1 MAAIIPIKYY
11 NTYILK
17 KVTGGVL
24 SPLQT
29 YDWYVEEARIRGGYN
44 NVQTGLSPR
53 AFLKSDNNAT
63 ETLANSIMYSG
74 VVNSRTGINQTNQ
87 FPSGEDITRTVDPSK
102 GSIQKLYAE
111 DTNLIIFQE
120 RKVNKALIDKD
131 AIYTQEGQPVQTASN
146 VVIGAIVAYAGEFG
160 ISQNPE
166 SFAVYG
172 FRKYFTDRDKGSVMR
187 LSQDGLSEISNFGM
201 YDYFRDAFLTLGSD
215 KAIGGWDIHNKCY
228 TLSLQPT
235 APNTTQTT
243 LSFDE
248 NVKGWTSRFSYL
260 PNQMFSVQNGFYST
274 KNGNIYLH
282 YSADVNRAN
291 FYGDLTEDL
300 PAGIGQFDSTVKTIF
315 NTNPSLVKGFQ
326 TINYEGGSNWQM
338 TNLVTNSGS
347 LDVPP
352 LKDQY
357 TDSDT
362 ANPINVFEMPTTL
375 AALENSLFKNKFK
388 QKEDK
393 YFANLVN
400 TSSFTQGEV
409 VYGKS
414 ISGVKGFFATVD
426 MKATNTATSGTNELF
441 SVSLDYNESSY

>member
-17 KVTGGVL
+17 KVTGGVS

-53 AFLKSDNNAT
+53 AFLKSDNNST
-63 ETLANSIMYSG
+63 EILSNSIIYSG

-87 FPSGEDITRTVDPSK
+87 FASGEDITRTVDPSK
-102 GSIQKLYAE
+102 GSIQRLHAE

-120 RKVNKALIDKD
+120 RKVSKALIDKD

-215 KAIGGWDIHNKCY
+215 KAIGGWYIHNKCY

-235 APNTTQTT
+235 APNTTPAT

-274 KNGNIYLH
+274 KNGSIYLH
-282 YSADVNRAN
+282 YSVDVNRAN

-315 NTNPSLVKGFQ
+315 NTNPSLIKSFK

-338 TNLVTNSGS
+338 TSLVTNSGS

>member
-201 YDYFRDAFLTLGSD
+201 YDYFRDAFLTLGNGR
-215 KAIGGWDIHNKCY
+215 AVGGWDIHNKCY

-235 APNTTQTT
+235 APNTTPTT

-248 NVKGWTSRFSYL
+248 NVKGWTSRFSYI
-260 PNQMFSVQNGFYST
+260 PNHIFSLQNNFYST
-274 KNGNIYLH
+274 KNGSIYLH
-282 YSADVNRAN
+282 YSSGVNRAN

-315 NTNPSLVKGFQ
+315 NTNPSLVKSFQ
-326 TINYEGGSNWQM
+326 TINYEGGGNWQM
-338 TNLVTNSGS
+338 TSLTTNEDKMVNQLDANLPAISAFS
-347 LDVPP
+347 IP
-352 LKDQY
+352 L
-357 TDSDT
+357 
-362 ANPINVFEMPTTL
+362 TL
-375 AALENSLFKNKFK
+375 ASMETAMLKNEFKR
-388 QKEDK
+388 KEDK

-400 TSSFTQGEV
+400 TSGFAQGEV

>member
-17 KVTGGVL
+17 KIAPAIFVG
-24 SPLQT
+24 Q

-53 AFLKSDNNAT
+53 AFLKSESNST
-63 ETLANSIMYSG
+63 QTLGNSIIYSG

-146 VVIGAIVAYAGEFG
+146 VVIGAIIAYAGEFG

-172 FRKYFTDRDKGSVMR
+172 FRKYFTDKDKGSVMR
-187 LSQDGLSEISNFGM
+187 LSQDGLTEISNYGM
-201 YDYFRDAFLTLGSD
+201 YDYFRDNFLSLGD
-215 KAIGGWDIHNKCY
+215 GKAIGGWDIHNKCY
-228 TLSLQPT
+228 TLSLQPVT
-235 APNTTQTT
+235 LGIPATT

-248 NVKGWTSRFSYL
+248 NVRGWTSRFSYL
-260 PNQMFSVQNGFYST
+260 PDHLFSIQNNFYST
-274 KNGNIYLH
+274 NTGSIYRH
-282 YSADVNRAN
+282 YSSGVNRAN
-291 FYGDLTEDL
+291 FYGIQYDC
-300 PAGIGQFDSTVKTIF
+300 TVKTIF
-315 NTNPSLVKGFQ
+315 NTNPSLVKNFR
-326 TINYEGGSNWQM
+326 TINYEGGENWEM
-338 TNLVTNSGS
+338 TSLITNEDNANAVGVFSVPLTLVSMETAM
-347 LDVPP
+347 
-352 LKDQY
+352 LK
-357 TDSDT
+357 
-362 ANPINVFEMPTTL
+362 NE
-375 AALENSLFKNKFK
+375 FKR
-388 QKEDK
+388 KEDK
-393 YFANLVN
+393 YFANIIN
-400 TSSFTQGEV
+400 TSAFTQGEV
-409 VYGKS
+409 IYGKS

-441 SVSLDYNESSY
+441 SVSLDYTESSY

>member
-146 VVIGAIVAYAGEFG
+146 VVIGAIIAYAGEFG

-172 FRKYFTDRDKGSVMR
+172 YRKYFTDKDKGSVMR
-187 LSQDGLSEISNFGM
+187 LSQDGLTEISNYGM
-201 YDYFRDAFLTLGSD
+201 YDYFRDAFLALGD
-215 KAIGGWDIHNKCY
+215 GKALGGWDIHNKCY
-228 TLSLQPT
+228 TLSLQSTLPVTTPT
-235 APNTTQTT
+235 TRPLPVT

-248 NVKGWTSRFSYL
+248 TVRGWTSFYSYI
-260 PNQMFSVQNGFYST
+260 PNQIFSVQNNFYST
-274 KNGNIYLH
+274 RNGNIYQH
-282 YSADVNRAN
+282 YSTGVNRAN
-291 FYGDLTEDL
+291 FYGTQHDC
-300 PAGIGQFDSTVKTIF
+300 TVQTIF
-315 NTNPSLVKGFQ
+315 NTNPSLVKSFQ
-326 TINYEGGSNWQM
+326 TINYEGGGNWQM
-338 TNLVTNSGS
+338 TSLTTNEDKMVNQLDANLPAISVFSI
-347 LDVPP
+347 P
-352 LKDQY
+352 L
-357 TDSDT
+357 
-362 ANPINVFEMPTTL
+362 TL
-375 AALENSLFKNKFK
+375 ASMETAMLKNEFKR
-388 QKEDK
+388 KEDK
-393 YFANLVN
+393 YFANIIN
-400 TSSFTQGEV
+400 TSAFTQGEV
-409 VYGKS
+409 IYGKS
-414 ISGVKGFFATVD
+414 ISGVKGFFATVE
-426 MKATNTATSGTNELF
+426 MTATNTATSGTNELF
-441 SVSLDYNESSY
+441 SVSLDYTESSY

>member
-146 VVIGAIVAYAGEFG
+146 VVIGAIIAYAGEFG

-172 FRKYFTDRDKGSVMR
+172 YRKYFTDKDKGSVMR
-187 LSQDGLSEISNFGM
+187 LSQDGLTEISNYGM
-201 YDYFRDAFLTLGSD
+201 YDYFRDAFLALGD
-215 KAIGGWDIHNKCY
+215 GKALGGWDIHNKCY
-228 TLSLQPT
+228 TLSLQSTFPVTTPT
-235 APNTTQTT
+235 ARPLPVT

-248 NVKGWTSRFSYL
+248 TVRGWTSFYSYI
-260 PNQMFSVQNGFYST
+260 PNQIFSVQNNFYST
-274 KNGNIYLH
+274 RNGNIYQH
-282 YSADVNRAN
+282 YSTGVNRAN
-291 FYGDLTEDL
+291 FYGTQHDC
-300 PAGIGQFDSTVKTIF
+300 TVQTIF
-315 NTNPSLVKGFQ
+315 NTNPSLVKSFQ
-326 TINYEGGSNWQM
+326 TINYEGGGNWQM
-338 TNLVTNSGS
+338 TSLTTNEDKMVNQLDANLPAISVFSI
-347 LDVPP
+347 P
-352 LKDQY
+352 L
-357 TDSDT
+357 
-362 ANPINVFEMPTTL
+362 TL
-375 AALENSLFKNKFK
+375 ASMETAMLKNEFKR
-388 QKEDK
+388 KEDK
-393 YFANLVN
+393 YFANIIN
-400 TSSFTQGEV
+400 TSAFTQGEV
-409 VYGKS
+409 IYGKS
-414 ISGVKGFFATVD
+414 ISGVKGFFATVE
-426 MKATNTATSGTNELF
+426 MTATNTATSGTNELF
-441 SVSLDYNESSY
+441 SVSLDYTESSY

>member
-17 KVTGGVL
+17 KVTGGVS

-53 AFLKSDNNAT
+53 AFLKSDNNST
-63 ETLANSIMYSG
+63 EILSNSIIYSG

-87 FPSGEDITRTVDPSK
+87 FASGEDITRTVDPSK
-102 GSIQKLYAE
+102 GSIQRLHAE

-120 RKVNKALIDKD
+120 RKVSKALIDKD

-235 APNTTQTT
+235 APNTTPAT

-274 KNGNIYLH
+274 KNGSIYLH
-282 YSADVNRAN
+282 YSVDVNRAN

-315 NTNPSLVKGFQ
+315 NTNPSLIKSFK

-338 TNLVTNSGS
+338 TSLVTNSGS